1 MQELE
6 KSFWFLLVMGAAI
19 GVGKLL
25 VSDDPITLR
34 LILGRAL
41 LGAATS
47 MVAGVGLMQFPGMPQ
62 MALYGIGCA
71 LGIVGS
77 QFLELWLKR
86 WMNKHGGGRGK
97 TTT

>member
-1 MQELE
+1 MQEHE
-6 KSFWFLLVMGAAI
+6 KSFYILLLMGALV

-25 VSDDPITLR
+25 VSNDPITPR
-34 LILGRAL
+34 VILGRAL

-47 MVAGVGLMQFPGMPQ
+47 MVAGVGLAQFPDLPP

-77 QFLELWLKR
+77 QYLELWLKR
-86 WMNKHGGGRGK
+86 WMNKQGGGRGK
-97 TTT
+97 SA

>member
-1 MQELE
+1 MQKEEQSLYV
-6 KSFWFLLVMGAAI
+6 LLVMGAVI
-19 GVGKLL
+19 GIGKLL
-25 VSDDPITLR
+25 VSNDPITLR

-47 MVAGVGLMQFPGMPQ
+47 MVAGVGLAQFPDLPP

-77 QFLELWLKR
+77 QYLELWLKR
-86 WMNKHGGGRGK
+86 WMSKQGGDRGK
-97 TTT
+97 AT

>member
-1 MQELE
+1 MQEHEQSL
-6 KSFWFLLVMGAAI
+6 FILLVMGALV

-34 LILGRAL
+34 VILGRAL

-47 MVAGVGLMQFPGMPQ
+47 MVAGVGLAQFPDLPP

-77 QFLELWLKR
+77 QYLELWLKR
-86 WMNKHGGGRGK
+86 WMSKQGGDRGK
-97 TTT
+97 SA

>member
-1 MQELE
+1 MQEAE
-6 KSFWFLLVMGAAI
+6 QSFWYLLIMGAAI
-19 GVGKLL
+19 GIGKLL
-25 VSDDPITLR
+25 VSNDPITLR

-47 MVAGVGLMQFPGMPQ
+47 MVAGVGLAQFPGLPPL
-62 MALYGIGCA
+62 ALYGIGSA

-86 WMNKHGGGRGK
+86 WMNKHGGGHGK
-97 TTT
+97 SA

>member
-1 MQELE
+1 MQKEEQSLYV
-6 KSFWFLLVMGAAI
+6 LLIMGAVI
-19 GVGKLL
+19 GIGKLL
-25 VSDDPITLR
+25 VSNDPITLR

-47 MVAGVGLMQFPGMPQ
+47 MVAGVGLAQFPDLPP
-62 MALYGIGCA
+62 MALYGIGSA

-97 TTT
+97 NA